1 MPGMIKLYKSNAM
14 HKNIKYLIVAG
25 LTVLIA
31 VAFFFAFRVSPESEK
46 TCRVKKGNLESVIS
60 SKGEVKGEKYT
71 EINLPP
77 EICNQELRVY
87 QLKIVDVILEGKAVK
102 KGDYIAKLDE
112 SQIMNMMRNQ
122 VLDKEKTD
130 ADLRNAI
137 LDSTVTLSNRR
148 QNIINA
154 LLDLEYQKIDLEQS
168 KYESEAYQR
177 KTQMSYKKAEM
188 QVDKIKRDY
197 LLEKNRLKIQVGRHQ
212 ERVDRLQ
219 KQIES
224 YQQAIAATTIR
235 TPEDGIVMFAKDY
248 TGKPYGKDTEINI
261 WRPLIATLPDM
272 SMVITETYV
281 KEIDIAKI
289 HLNDS
294 VRITIDA
301 LPDKVFNG
309 NVIKIAT
316 IGEDHKDFDMKA
328 FKVIIRFEKSD
339 KELKPGMTSNNDIII
354 NNVNDQLLIPVQAVF
369 KKNGQQMVYLKND
382 GAVKEQVIEPTG
394 ENEQFVAVSKEL
406 KEGDILLLYQPEEF
420 KAEAVRMASKN

>member
-1 MPGMIKLYKSNAM
+1 MIKLYKSNVM
-14 HKNIKYLIVAG
+14 HKNKKYLIVAG
-25 LTVLIA
+25 ITVLVA

-46 TCRVKKGNLESVIS
+46 TCRVKKGNLESVIN

-77 EICNQELRVY
+77 EICNEELRIY
-87 QLKIVDVILEGKAVK
+87 ELKIVDVINEGKIVK
-102 KGDYIAKLDE
+102 KGDYIAKVDE
-112 SQIMNMMRNQ
+112 SQIMNLMRNQ
-122 VLDKEKTD
+122 MLDKEKTD

-137 LDSTVTLSNRR
+137 LDSTVMLSNRR

-177 KTQMSYKKAEM
+177 KTKMSYQKAELA
-188 QVDKIKRDY
+188 VDKIKRDY

-212 ERVDRLQ
+212 ARVERLQ
-219 KQIES
+219 TQIES
-224 YQQAIAATTIR
+224 YQKAIAATTIR
-235 TPEDGIVMFAKDY
+235 TPEDGIVMFAKDRS
-248 TGKPYGKDTEINI
+248 GKTYGKDTEISI

-339 KELKPGMTSNNDIII
+339 KDLKPGMTSNNDIII
-354 NNVNDQLLIPVQAVF
+354 NNVQDQLLIPVQAVF
-369 KKNGQQMVYLKND
+369 KKNGQKVVYLKDN
-382 GAVKEQVIEPTG
+382 GTILEQVINPMG
-394 ENEQFVAVSKEL
+394 ENEQFVAVGNEL
-406 KEGDILLLYQPEEF
+406 SEGDILLLYQPEEY
-420 KAEAVRMASKN
+420 KTEAMRMASKN